1 MSKQIKWGFLVVMG
15 AAFLWSLD
23 GLLRRELYVLPP
35 ITIVF
40 LEHVIGFILL
50 APFLF
55 RYRKEIQKIDRPT
68 WLIIGVIALLSG
80 VLGTLFYTTALGK
93 ISYIPFSVV
102 VLVQKLQP
110 IFAIFVAA
118 ILLKERIT
126 KSFLAWAALALLA
139 AYVVTFPDLTVSWQK
154 NSGEIIAALFAFLAA
169 VAWGTS
175 TAFSRYGLLRVSYPL
190 MVGLRFAATIVFAIP
205 FLWALGGTSAV
216 MTMTGTQWQMLLA
229 IALTTGMVAMVIYY
243 RGLSWVPARVSTIA
257 ELFWPISALFLDYFY
272 FDGRLSW
279 TQWVGVVMLLGA
291 ILRIGFREIPE
302 SSGSTDF

>member
-1 MSKQIKWGFLVVMG
+1 
-15 AAFLWSLD
+15 
-23 GLLRRELYVLPP
+23 
-35 ITIVF
+35 
-40 LEHVIGFILL
+40 
-50 APFLF
+50 
-55 RYRKEIQKIDRPT
+55 
-68 WLIIGVIALLSG
+68 
-80 VLGTLFYTTALGK
+80 
-93 ISYIPFSVV
+93 
-102 VLVQKLQP
+102 
-110 IFAIFVAA
+110 
-118 ILLKERIT
+118 
-126 KSFLAWAALALLA
+126 
-139 AYVVTFPDLTVSWQK
+139 
-154 NSGEIIAALFAFLAA
+154 
-169 VAWGTS
+169 
-175 TAFSRYGLLRVSYPL
+175 
-190 MVGLRFAATIVFAIP
+190 LRFAATIVFAIP